1 MRRGKKRNETN
12 TRMIAALPKLWT
24 MGVETVDIAER
35 FQETEEMVR
44 YYARQQGL
52 PARKRP
58 PPRKPEMSRLE
69 RRRQH
74 IKKLHCLRHRNA
86 IQQPDPIIL
95 EPSPSLFGAPL
106 KRLDDETR
114 ALIDRAVARSEKPRR
129 AYHRRRGARG

>member
-1 MRRGKKRNETN
+1 MRRGKKANATN
-12 TRMIAALPKLWT
+12 TRMIAALPKLWA
-24 MGVETVDIAER
+24 MGIETVDIAER

-52 PARKRP
+52 PARKRLP
-58 PPRKPEMSRLE
+58 PHKAEMSQAE

-74 IKKLHCLRHRNA
+74 GKMLGCLRHRNA

-106 KRLDDETR
+106 KRLDEETR
-114 ALIDRAVARSEKPRR
+114 ALIDQAVARSQKPRR
-129 AYHRRRGARG
+129 AYHRRRDA